1 MDKRYKVKDLKIGK
15 IYLYDL
21 RIGKEEDINK
31 YIIFDST
38 NVDRAYINDRFIG
51 KSVYINLIDNKVYD
65 SYYSINSNRD
75 IIFISEIEILYG
87 SISLSYFTEKE
98 YMTLDEIKDFYE
110 NVILKDNFNY
120 SYYKESSEIKDVFL
134 SYSVLV
140 NKNIEE
146 YCSLEEKEILKSEL
160 LKIIDEYSENYLK
173 SNNKLQ
179 VQIEYIKKLIN
190 LNGQICTFKDLKIS
204 SIEYDYNELKK
215 ELLKCY

>member
-190 LNGQICTFKDLKIS
+190 LNSQICTFKDLKIS